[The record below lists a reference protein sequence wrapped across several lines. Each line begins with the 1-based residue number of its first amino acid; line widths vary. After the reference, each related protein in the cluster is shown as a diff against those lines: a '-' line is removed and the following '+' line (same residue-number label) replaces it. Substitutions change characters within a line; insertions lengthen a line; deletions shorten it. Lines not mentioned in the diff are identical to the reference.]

1 MKGFHFDGEH
11 HWYTFDGKPLVS
23 VTRVLKPLY
32 DFSFVNHDVLARA
45 ADYGTAL
52 HKACELSLSDDLD
65 EDSLDENLKRPL
77 EAFQMWAEAELN
89 GESYVCEKRMYHP
102 RLKYAGTADIII
114 DGQAVIDI
122 KSRPFSE
129 KTDPLQLIAYEHL
142 WMNTE
147 GHSPGPYKRYVLELK
162 QDGTFVVTNAGRP
175 RAWEKFR
182 YLLDYFKMTKEIET
196 WKTK

>member
-1 MKGFHFDGEH
+1 MKGFHFDEER

-32 DFSFVNHDVLARA
+32 DFSFVHPDVLARA

-77 EAFQMWAEAELN
+77 EAFQRWAETELN

-114 DGQAVIDI
+114 DGQAVIDL
-122 KSRPFSE
+122 KSRCCNVKVDS
-129 KTDPLQLIAYEHL
+129 LQAIAYEHL

-147 GHSPGPYKRYVLELK
+147 GHSPGPYKKYVLELK
-162 QDGTFVVTNAGRP
+162 QDGTFVMTNVGAP
-175 RAWEKFR
+175 RSWEKFR
-182 YLLDYFKMTKEIET
+182 HLLSFYNMQQEINK
-196 WKTK
+196 WK

>member
-1 MKGFHFDGEH
+1 MKGFHFDEEH

-32 DFSFVNHDVLARA
+32 DFSFVPPDILARA
-45 ADYGTAL
+45 AAYGTAL

-77 EAFQMWAEAELN
+77 EAFQRWAETELN

-122 KSRPFSE
+122 KSRPCNAKIDS
-129 KTDPLQLIAYEHL
+129 LQMVGYEHL

-147 GHSPGPYKRYVLELK
+147 GHSTGPYKHYCLELK
-162 QDGTFVVTNAGRP
+162 QDGTFLMTSVKKPGS
-175 RAWEKFR
+175 WEKFR
-182 YLLDYFKMTKEIET
+182 MLLDYFKIGAEIKR
-196 WKTK
+196 WK